1 MGKAVIKIDK
11 DYRVG
16 SIDPRLYGSFL
27 EHIGRA
33 VYGGIYDPGH
43 PLADDLRFR
52 KDVIA
57 LTRELQVPLL
67 LFCGLACPRGRSRCS
82 GLPCGKVPLRLP
94 FAAVNSGRCGR
105 PFFAVLAFCGGS
117 QRFPAGGKIDGGHR
131 IKV

>member
-11 DYRVG
+11 DYRVE

-43 PLADDLRFR
+43 PLADDLGFR

-67 LFCGLACPRGRSRCS
+67 LFCGSACPRGRSRCS

-105 PFFAVLAFCGGS
+105 PFSPFRRFAAALKDF
-117 QRFPAGGKIDGGHR
+117 QRAERLTEGTE
-131 IKV
+131 

>member
-43 PLADDLRFR
+43 PLADDLGFR

-67 LFCGLACPRGRSRCS
+67 LFAVRLVRADVPDAADCHVGKSRSACLLQRSIPDGAGVLFRRS
-82 GLPCGKVPLRLP
+82 GVLRRLSKIS
-94 FAAVNSGRCGR
+94 SGR
-105 PFFAVLAFCGGS
+105 
-117 QRFPAGGKIDGGHR
+117 KD
-131 IKV
+131 

>member
-33 VYGGIYDPGH
+33 VYGEIYDPGH
-43 PLADDLRFR
+43 PLADDLGFR

-67 LFCGLACPRGRSRCS
+67 LFAVRLVRADVPDAADCHVGKSRSACLLQRSIPDGAGVLFRRS
-82 GLPCGKVPLRLP
+82 GVLRRLSKIS
-94 FAAVNSGRCGR
+94 SGR
-105 PFFAVLAFCGGS
+105 
-117 QRFPAGGKIDGGHR
+117 KD
-131 IKV
+131 